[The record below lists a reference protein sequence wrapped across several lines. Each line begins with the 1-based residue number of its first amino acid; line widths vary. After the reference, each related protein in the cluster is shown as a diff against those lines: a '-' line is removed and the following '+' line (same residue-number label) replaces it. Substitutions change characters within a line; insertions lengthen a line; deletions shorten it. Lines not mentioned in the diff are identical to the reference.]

1 MKKVILA
8 LLCVIILSGCKAEY
22 NITFDKK
29 MNVDEELFGYEND
42 EFYDSYTNSSYNRVI
57 SFILEPSLDY
67 FNNNDYSIKTGDFD
81 GNKGAKINRSF
92 NNFNE
97 YKEIYGAAQLYEV
110 SSKSED
116 PEIRKTSLEK
126 LAECYTQLNNT
137 DGHINTDE
145 QNQEKY
151 YVSDLKLN
159 ITLPFE
165 VKDSNADSVNKNT
178 YTWNFNKEN
187 NNREIVLSFDKNKIK
202 VDYTMYIIFG
212 SIALVLIIIVMF
224 FYFKVKN
231 RDKLNEI

>member
-97 YKEIYGAAQLYEV
+97 YKEI
-110 SSKSED
+110 SKIYKEAVNDISYNED
-116 PEIRKTSLEK
+116 NGIVTIKATV
-126 LAECYTQLNNT
+126 
-137 DGHINTDE
+137 HINTDE